1 LGFVGWVE
9 LLRFMGLLLC
19 VALYVLAASGHFR
32 HEHRPASL
40 KSASG
45 TVILYGSMAGA
56 CACFL
61 IGLASIWNLVPWYA
75 AIIGGG
81 LVILAA
87 PPNLRSFPDSLVNGR
102 AALVGFSALA
112 GLFCP
117 AVVEDWL

>member
-1 LGFVGWVE
+1 MGIVAWVD
-9 LLRFMGLLLC
+9 LLLFMGLLLC
-19 VALYVLAASGHFR
+19 VALYVLAASGHFP

-61 IGLASIWNLVPWYA
+61 IGLASIWNSVPWYA

-81 LVILAA
+81 LAILAA
-87 PPNLRSFPDSLVNGR
+87 PPILRSFPDGLVNGR
-102 AALVGFSALA
+102 AALLGFSALA
-112 GLFCP
+112 
-117 AVVEDWL
+117 VVIALAMLEIS

>member
-1 LGFVGWVE
+1 MGIVTWVD
-9 LLRFMGLLLC
+9 LLLFMGLLLC
-19 VALYVLAASGHFR
+19 ASLYVLAASGHFP

-87 PPNLRSFPDSLVNGR
+87 PPILRVFPDRLVNGR
-102 AALVGFSALA
+102 AALLGFSAL
-112 GLFCP
+112 
-117 AVVEDWL
+117 VVVIALAMLEIS